1 MEVLM
6 SITEPYAPVPDS
18 EDLSAQARR
27 TGWEKREELPAK
39 KTLPYEILIV
49 DDEDL
54 ITKLIGA
61 MLKNEGHR
69 YRTARNGMEA
79 LTVVKSTKFDAVITD
94 IVMPGMDGITLTKE
108 ILRLHPDLPIM
119 VMTGYSERYSPES
132 AIVPGAR
139 DFIMKPFSIDEFM
152 LRFKKMMRDQETLSA
167 KKKGQSDGVG
177 HLNTEFLEEINGLK
191 KETESLKKRL
201 TSLRFGL
208 GL

>member
-1 MEVLM
+1 MPIPEI
-6 SITEPYAPVPDS
+6 SAPVPDP
-18 EDLSAQARR
+18 EEPSAQ
-27 TGWEKREELPAK
+27 GKRDTRDKRGENPTKDLRH
-39 KTLPYEILIV
+39 YEILVV

-54 ITKLIGA
+54 ITKLISA

-69 YRTARNGMEA
+69 CTTAKNGMEA
-79 LTVVKSTKFDAVITD
+79 LTKVRGTKFDAVITD
-94 IVMPGMDGITLTKE
+94 IVMPEMDGITLTKE
-108 ILRLHPDLPIM
+108 ILKLHSDLPIL
-119 VMTGYSERYSPES
+119 VMTGYSERYSAES

-139 DFIMKPFSIDEFM
+139 DFIMKPFSIDEFV
-152 LRFKKMMRDQETLSA
+152 LRFKKMMRDQESPSLR
-167 KKKGQSDGVG
+167 KNGQGDGVS